1 MTALRRWQPIQLPDL
16 PPPVGPYSPAVRAGD
31 FVYVSGQVP
40 RDPATR
46 ELVGRDVTEQSR
58 AVLENLRRVLAAAGA
73 RMEDVVSVI
82 VYLADENDWGTFNE
96 VYKSA
101 FSAPFPSRTAVGVQL
116 RDVLVEVSAV
126 AYAPGESR

>member
-1 MTALRRWQPIQLPDL
+1 MPDTRRWQPVQLPDL
-16 PPPVGPYSPAVRAGD
+16 PPPAGPYSPAVRAGD

-46 ELVGRDVTEQSR
+46 EIVGYDVTAQSR
-58 AVLENLRRVLAAAGA
+58 AVLDNLRRVLAAAGA

-82 VYLADENDWGTFNE
+82 VYLADEKDWGTFNE
-96 VYKSA
+96 VYKTA
-101 FSAPFPSRTAVGVQL
+101 FSAPYPSRTAVGVQL

-126 AYAPGESR
+126 AYVPREGR